1 MAKASDQNRM
11 KTKAPVTPS
20 AHTSDLVAF
29 FQKRGSMVGAILLS
43 LVLQLLIFPP
53 VDFWPLAFVCFVPWM
68 LMLGAVDHARR
79 AYLLSYLL
87 GFLFFAITMR
97 WLFLVTIPGALILFA
112 AMALYYP
119 LVACPIRH
127 VIRRRRLPL
136 AVVFP
141 AIWTGCEALR
151 SIAVPRF
158 PWCLLGHS
166 QHGVLSLIQVSDLV
180 GAYGVSFVVATVN
193 GFVVD
198 WILAR
203 MGRPGL
209 QQSKRIGGLRMSAAF
224 TVAMLAFCIGY
235 GVYRLT
241 TSKLVDGPRIAIIQ
255 GNYPNYVDQERALS
269 APTMKERADRYFD
282 LVVQASL
289 EKPDLF
295 LLPETPWIMYLNRE
309 FLEQVQYAW
318 NDTMYP
324 PRQCFLMFRDIVE
337 KTKAYLVTGGSSVE
351 LTPLDIK
358 AQERRYNSA
367 FVFAPGQPY
376 PLRYDKIH
384 LVFIGEYVPF
394 RYGPLRFLYLF
405 INRMMP
411 FGSEDYEYSLTRG
424 SEFRIFEMQP
434 KSQPTAT
441 YRFATPICY
450 ENVMPYVSRAF
461 VTGEDGRKRCDF
473 LLNLSN
479 DGWFAHSSEQPQH
492 LAASVFRAI
501 ENRVGIARAVNTG
514 ISCFIDPDGRV
525 HEVVTRDGVAVGP
538 GVDGFRVA
546 NVKLDRRHT
555 LYSRTGDVFAMI
567 CALIWGVFY
576 LDYIVARVR
585 ESRANPEAS
594 L

>member
-1 MAKASDQNRM
+1 MAKASP
-11 KTKAPVTPS
+11 KTRTNPKAST
-20 AHTSDLVAF
+20 AIQGRTDDLATL
-29 FQKRGSMVGAILLS
+29 FQTRWSMLVAILLS
-43 LVLQLLIFPP
+43 LLLQLAIFPP
-53 VDFWPLAFVCFVPWM
+53 INFWPLAFVCFVPWM

-79 AYLLSYLL
+79 AYLLSYAL
-87 GFLFFAITMR
+87 GFLFFAIAMR
-97 WLFLVTIPGALILFA
+97 WFLLVTIPGAIILFV

-127 VIRRRRLPL
+127 VVRRRRLPL
-136 AVVFP
+136 AIVFP

-166 QHGVLSLIQVSDLV
+166 QHSVLSLIQISDLV
-180 GAYGVSFVVATVN
+180 GAYGVSFVVAAVN

-198 WILAR
+198 LILAK
-203 MGRPGL
+203 MGRPGITDP
-209 QQSKRIGGLRMSAAF
+209 KRSGRIALSATF
-224 TVAMLAFCIGY
+224 TVAMLALSIGY
-235 GVYRLT
+235 GAYRLA
-241 TSKLVDGPRIAIIQ
+241 SSELVDGPRIAIVQ
-255 GNYPNYVDQERALS
+255 GNYPNYVDEERS
-269 APTMKERADRYFD
+269 RNAPTMKERADRYFD
-282 LVVQASL
+282 LVVQASS

-295 LLPETPWIMYLNRE
+295 LLPETPWLMYLNRE
-309 FLEQVQYAW
+309 FLDQVQMQW
-318 NDTMYP
+318 NNTIYP
-324 PRQCFLMFRDIVE
+324 PRQCFLMFKEIVK
-337 KTKAYLVTGGSSVE
+337 KTQAYLVTGGSSVE

-358 AQERRYNSA
+358 APERRYNSA
-367 FVFAPGQPY
+367 FVFAPKEEY

-411 FGSEDYEYSLTRG
+411 FGSVDYEYSLTRG
-424 SEFRIFEMQP
+424 GEFKIFEMQP
-434 KSQPTAT
+434 TSQPDAT

-461 VTGEDGRKRCDF
+461 VTGENGQKRCDF

-492 LAASVFRAI
+492 LAASVFRAV

-514 ISCFIDPDGRV
+514 ISCFIDPDGMV
-525 HEVVTRDGVAVGP
+525 HDVVTRDGVAVGP
-538 GVDGFRVA
+538 GVDGYRVA

-555 LYSRTGDVFAMI
+555 LYSRTGDIFAMI
-567 CALIWGVFY
+567 CAIIWGIFY
-576 LDYIVARVR
+576 LDYIIARIR